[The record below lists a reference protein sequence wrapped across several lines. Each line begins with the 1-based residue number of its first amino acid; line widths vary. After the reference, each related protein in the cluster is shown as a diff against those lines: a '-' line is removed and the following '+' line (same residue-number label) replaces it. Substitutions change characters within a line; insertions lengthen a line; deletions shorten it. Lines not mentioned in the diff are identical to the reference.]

1 MHFLNK
7 ILQFRLIVIIIFIYF
22 ISCINNP
29 LNDAKKE
36 VVKVLES
43 QAGERNLEI
52 RNIEI
57 VDSNLVSNH
66 TKQLDRIRFY
76 REYRDMNKKLKE
88 LYEKKIELI
97 SYDLEE
103 LGFGILTQEE
113 LDNKE
118 KMNSQIDTL
127 INNIEDTNIEIDET
141 SNTITQIMLN
151 SSNYSDD
158 SVILVKFN
166 VDCVIENIAIK
177 DSSKIYFSRNYQEH
191 LFLSNIFYG
200 INKSDSQ

>member
-97 SYDLEE
+97 SYDLEK
-103 LGFGILTQEE
+103 LGFGILT
-113 LDNKE
+113 LL
-118 KMNSQIDTL
+118 L
-127 INNIEDTNIEIDET
+127 I
-141 SNTITQIMLN
+141 L
-151 SSNYSDD
+151 
-158 SVILVKFN
+158 
-166 VDCVIENIAIK
+166 
-177 DSSKIYFSRNYQEH
+177 R
-191 LFLSNIFYG
+191 LSTHA
-200 INKSDSQ
+200 ST